1 MSAKKIVNTA
11 IIGVGNWGKNLVRNF
26 AELSDSNLLMC
37 CDLDEKKLNKIKKSL
52 PKVSVTKNVNDILLN
67 PEIDAVIV
75 ATSASTHFKVAKKC
89 LLSGKHVFV
98 EKPLCL
104 HVKDV
109 KELNKIA
116 KEKHK
121 KIMVGHLLE
130 YHPAVNYL
138 KDFIESGKLGNVYY
152 IYSQRV
158 NLGKI
163 RYDENALWSLAP
175 HDISVILYLLNE
187 EPVSVSARGEYYLQ
201 KDLEDVVF
209 LNLQFKNKRMANIH
223 LSWLDPHKIR
233 KITVVGSK
241 KMVAFDDMEPTE
253 KIRIYDKGADLSVKY
268 VSYEESITLRD
279 GDVLIPSFDL
289 KEPLKLECQHFLD
302 CIIKNKKP
310 LSDGYDGLRVVRVLE
325 AAKKSLKKNG
335 IPVRL

>member
-1 MSAKKIVNTA
+1 MSTKKIVNTA
-11 IIGVGNWGKNLVRNF
+11 MIGVGNWGKNLVRNF
-26 AELSDSNLLMC
+26 AELSDSNLMIC
-37 CDLDEKKLNKIKKSL
+37 CDLDEKKLNKIKKTL
-52 PKVSVTKNVNDILLN
+52 PKVSITKNIDDILHN
-67 PEIDAVIV
+67 PEIDAVII

-104 HVKDV
+104 HEKDV
-109 KELNKIA
+109 KVLNKIA

-138 KDFIESGKLGNVYY
+138 KDFIKSGKLGNVYY

-187 EPVSVSARGEYYLQ
+187 EPISVSARGEYYLQ

-209 LNLQFKNKRMANIH
+209 LNLQFKNKKMANIH

-241 KMVAFDDMEPTE
+241 KMVAFDDMNATE
-253 KIRIYDKGADLSVKY
+253 KIRIYDKGADPCGKY

-310 LSDGYDGLRVVRVLE
+310 RSDGNDGLRVVRVLE

-335 IPVRL
+335 IPIKL

>member
-1 MSAKKIVNTA
+1 MSVKKIVNTA
-11 IIGVGNWGKNLVRNF
+11 VIGVGNWGKNLVRNF
-26 AELSDSNLLMC
+26 AELSNSNLIAC
-37 CDLDEKKLNKIKKSL
+37 CDLDEKKLEKIKKSF
-52 PKVSVTKNVNDILLN
+52 PKVSVTKNVNDVLRD
-67 PEIDAVIV
+67 PEIDAIIV
-75 ATSASTHFKVAKKC
+75 ATSASTHFKMAKKC

-109 KELNKIA
+109 NELNKIA
-116 KEKHK
+116 KEKNK

-138 KDFIESGKLGNVYY
+138 KDFIKSGKLGDIYY

-163 RYDENALWSLAP
+163 RDDENALWSLAP

-187 EPVSVSARGEYYLQ
+187 EPVSVAARGEYYLQ

-209 LNLQFKNKRMANIH
+209 LNLQFKDKKMANIH

-233 KITVVGSK
+233 KITVVGNK
-241 KMVAFDDMEPTE
+241 KMVVFDDMEATE
-253 KIRIYDKGADLSVKY
+253 KIKIYDKGADPKGKY
-268 VSYEESITLRD
+268 VSYEESITLRN
-279 GDVLIPSFDL
+279 GDILIPSFTL

-325 AAKKSLKKNG
+325 AARKSLKKNG
-335 IPVRL
+335 VPVRL

>member
-1 MSAKKIVNTA
+1 MSTKKIVNTA
-11 IIGVGNWGKNLVRNF
+11 MIGVGNWGKNLVRNF
-26 AELSDSNLLMC
+26 AELSDSNLMIC
-37 CDLDEKKLNKIKKSL
+37 CDLDEKKLNKIKKTL
-52 PKVSVTKNVNDILLN
+52 PKVSITKNIDDILHN
-67 PEIDAVIV
+67 PEIDAVII

-104 HVKDV
+104 YEKDV

-138 KDFIESGKLGNVYY
+138 KDFIKSGKLGNVYY

-187 EPVSVSARGEYYLQ
+187 EPISVSARGEYYLQ

-209 LNLQFKNKRMANIH
+209 LNLQFKNKKMANIH

-241 KMVAFDDMEPTE
+241 KMVAFDDMNASE

-279 GDVLIPSFDL
+279 GDVVIPSFDL

-310 LSDGYDGLRVVRVLE
+310 RSDGDDGLRVVRVLE

-335 IPVRL
+335 IPIKL